1 MTGRGRDLR
10 ARARFHVDLI
20 AARRD
25 DVALAPARAPAAR
38 VDTRT
43 PPPESI
49 MSSIARRGLRAAAA
63 AANAA
68 SSSRAAVAPAAEVGT
83 ASIASTT
90 TRTLGG
96 GPLGATRAL
105 ATTTTAALASAA
117 ARAAAPTSALASS
130 QPPPPRGFASA
141 AAARLPAAPLT
152 PEEIKTKSDDIQDA
166 FAEAREEIEA
176 AMEATGTTYFNE
188 EAEYARECV
197 EKVLGEYYALCDALP
212 EGDRAAFQRANGM
225 KMEQLKAE
233 LKQIDHA
240 HDDH

>member
-1 MTGRGRDLR
+1 
-10 ARARFHVDLI
+10 
-20 AARRD
+20 
-25 DVALAPARAPAAR
+25 
-38 VDTRT
+38 
-43 PPPESI
+43 

-96 GPLGATRAL
+96 VPLGATRAL